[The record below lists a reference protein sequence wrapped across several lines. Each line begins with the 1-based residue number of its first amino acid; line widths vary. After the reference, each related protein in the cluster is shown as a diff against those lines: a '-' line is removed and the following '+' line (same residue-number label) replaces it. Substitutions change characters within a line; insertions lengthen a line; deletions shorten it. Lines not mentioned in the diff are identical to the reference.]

1 MRKKLPVAPFDRA
14 LRAVGGDVRV
24 SRKASETLRDHVQ
37 RLAEEIG
44 KRAGEIAASRGSRF
58 VERVDIERAF
68 AEVVF
73 GIDSD

>member
-14 LRAVGGDVRV
+14 LRVAGGDVRV

-44 KRAGEIAASRGSRF
+44 KRAGKIAASRGSRF
-58 VERVDIERAF
+58 VERTDVKRAF
-68 AEVVF
+68 AEVVL